1 MESKDDLNAPAYTQP
16 GYLYGML
23 IAQRKMIAAVGL
35 MVCSAPEL
43 REELLAVLQPLREE
57 MLAWPLPESV
67 LVGFDEAIDFA
78 ARLST

>member
-1 MESKDDLNAPAYTQP
+1 MEHKDDFNAPAYTQP

-43 REELLAVLQPLREE
+43 REALLAALQPLRED
-57 MLAWPLPESV
+57 MLAWPVPESV
-67 LVGFDEAIDFA
+67 VVGIDEAIAFS